1 MSFFKIFKKKK
12 KTKTNSS
19 DSSYASNFSDEVS
32 GDYVKK
38 KSRDAVV
45 QDAESLWD
53 CRDRML
59 LSFRKIKTEV
69 GEDGAEIIQPED
81 TPIIV
86 DGM

>member
-1 MSFFKIFKKKK
+1 MSFLKIFKKK

-45 QDAESLWD
+45 QDVESLWD

-59 LSFRKIKTEV
+59 LSLRKIKTEV
-69 GEDGAEIIQPED
+69 GEDGAEIQPED